1 MLDFARLG
9 ERGRGAINLA
19 EAVHSALALL
29 EPLVRRQRVELVVEG
44 PDLIV
49 VANRSQVQQVVFNLV
64 TNALHALSG
73 PGRVEVRLTAMER
86 DGVAFGVLA
95 VLDDGPGVAEAVRA
109 HLFDAFVTTKPV
121 GRGTGLGLAVCREIA
136 EGHGGWIDVAS
147 EPGRTQVRVAFPA

>member
-1 MLDFARLG
+1 
-9 ERGRGAINLA
+9 
-19 EAVHSALALL
+19 
-29 EPLVRRQRVELVVEG
+29 
-44 PDLIV
+44 
-49 VANRSQVQQVVFNLV
+49 
-64 TNALHALSG
+64 
-73 PGRVEVRLTAMER
+73 
-86 DGVAFGVLA
+86 